1 MDEAAVIQCINDAF
15 TDLDVVSGSAG
26 YFFFRKPAGDAPS
39 DHKFP
44 FATVVNSDEYDQFS
58 DLNRAGI
65 YRLNIGLSRET
76 FRSRFSSESAPD
88 TDFAALD
95 EIMPHPVYAGMH
107 WVCVL
112 NPSAETFAEIKP
124 LLAEAYERA
133 AKSA

>member
-1 MDEAAVIQCINDAF
+1 MDEAAVIQYINDAF
-15 TDLDVVSGSAG
+15 PDVDVVSGSAG

-65 YRLNIGLSRET
+65 YRLNIGLSRQAYRSL
-76 FRSRFSSESAPD
+76 FRSELAPD

-95 EIMPHPVYAGMH
+95 KIMPHPVYAAMH

>member
-1 MDEAAVIQCINDAF
+1 MDEAAVIQYIKGAF
-15 TDLDVVSGSAG
+15 PDVHVVSGSAG

-44 FATVVNSDEYDQFS
+44 FATVVNSDECDQFS

-65 YRLNIGLSRET
+65 YRLNIGLSREAY
-76 FRSRFSSESAPD
+76 RSRFRSESAPE

-95 EIMPHPVYAGMH
+95 KIMPHPVYAAMH